1 MFGSFGLRV
10 TAVVAFSSLLVAS
23 IAGAQSPAN
32 ARQPRNLL
40 ANPSFEYGVDGW
52 RLDRAG
58 DTAARF
64 VVDQKEAAA
73 GQSSALVTIDKVD
86 QWGTQFGQTI
96 DAGTQGKTY
105 TFAAMAKSDAGPV
118 AVRLEIERA
127 GNPWDRAARS
137 SEVTLKKDA
146 WTEIHVTFKVE
157 KPFPEGWFA
166 YVSCTQPGARYRLD
180 AVRLVEGGYV
190 PLETAA
196 HEEMH
201 AAGVSLFD
209 TGSPAPAPLAGD
221 WLAKRAGWTQVPEDQ
236 TEHSFKGDAVFL
248 NDRLAVVL
256 RRGARGAEVFSR
268 SGDGFHA
275 RAVLAPLPGRPEL
288 RLQSVKIVENAPGAV
303 AADALFRTAGG
314 NRLVM
319 RYALPMGQLFVRT
332 EARDGVKALHLEAP
346 CRFVVL
352 PDFFADDIVAD
363 ATEIPVAEADLPSEN
378 FLLHLLG
385 EGDAIVMS
393 VSNAREQDAR
403 VTLSGQ
409 GAQRTIQSSE
419 IPFGKDGKI
428 WVAVMAGSGVWHVR
442 DVVRDERGKVVRLD
456 WTTPYPAQW
465 RVDWRRTDGLTSS
478 WEMITERP
486 GGDFEKPGWFG
497 SPSTVP
503 HDRKRWTTVL
513 GSFEYPC
520 WVDRAGQGHLQPLA
534 RVLRFQGPAVI
545 YPINRAKATPLTE
558 FTVVDV
564 VRATL
569 GVGPCEY
576 ILDVE
581 GQGQTLK
588 GRATCA
594 TRDALGA
601 IYANRQ
607 QKQKRPEVLRIL
619 NEVLVFV
626 KHIRGR
632 IEDYVAFGHEILGYL
647 DQQKKAHPELA
658 EPIGELERLTRGID
672 AAVDKRREHIQTP
685 EYVAGLTQEFRDTL
699 LDYEKDDAL
708 AKCKAI
714 TEAIV
719 VVGGN
724 QDELVGECRLAVK
737 ILRQRAGLAMAIDP
751 RLAEVAKE
759 IRVRTQKILRNAA
772 SYEAPR
778 Q

>member
-1 MFGSFGLRV
+1 MFRSLAIRLIPV
-10 TAVVAFSSLLVAS
+10 LAFSLLVPAS
-23 IAGAQSPAN
+23 IGKPQSPPEAG
-32 ARQPRNLL
+32 QPKNLM
-40 ANPSFEYGVDGW
+40 ANPGFEYGVDGW
-52 RLDRAG
+52 RLDKAG
-58 DTAARF
+58 DTAARL

-73 GQSSALVTIDKVD
+73 GLSSALVTIDKVD

-96 DAGTQGKTY
+96 EAGAQGKTY
-105 TFAAMAKSDAGPV
+105 TFAAMAKSDAAPV

-127 GNPWDRAARS
+127 GKPWDRAARS
-137 SEVTLKKDA
+137 SEATLKSDA
-146 WTEIHVTFKVE
+146 WTEVHVTFKVE

-180 AVRLVEGGYV
+180 AVRLVEGQYV
-190 PLETAA
+190 PLEKAA
-196 HEEMH
+196 HEETQ

-209 TGSPAPAPLAGD
+209 TGSATAGPLSAD
-221 WLAKRAGWTQVPEDQ
+221 SLAKRAGWTQVPEDE
-236 TEHSFKGDAVFL
+236 TGHAFKGDAVFL

-268 SGDGFHA
+268 SREGFHA
-275 RAVLAPLPGRPEL
+275 RAVLAPCADGPDA
-288 RLQSVKIVENAPGAV
+288 RLVSVKIAENTPGAV
-303 AADALFRTAGG
+303 AADALFSTSGG
-314 NRLVM
+314 NRIVL
-319 RYALPMGQLFVRT
+319 RYALQMGQLFVRT
-332 EARDGVKALHLEAP
+332 EAREGAKSLRLEAP

-352 PDFFADDIVAD
+352 PDFFADDIVVD
-363 ATEIPVAEADLPSEN
+363 ATEIPVAQADLPSEN
-378 FLLHLLG
+378 FLLHLAG
-385 EGDAIVMS
+385 EGDAMLMS
-393 VSNAREQDAR
+393 VSTAREQDAR

-409 GAQRTIQSSE
+409 GARRTIQSSE

-428 WVAVMAGSGVWHVR
+428 WVAVMAGRGVWHTR
-442 DVVRDERGKVVRLD
+442 DVAREETGKVVRLD
-456 WTTPYPAQW
+456 WSTPYPAQW
-465 RVDWRRTDGLTSS
+465 RVDWRRSDGLTSS

-486 GGDFEKPGWFG
+486 GGDFEKHGWFG

-503 HDRKRWTTVL
+503 RDRKRWTTVL

-520 WVDRAGQGHLQPLA
+520 WVDRGGQGHLQPLA
-534 RVLRFQGPAVI
+534 RVLKFQGPAVI
-545 YPINRAKATPLTE
+545 YPINRAKATPLDQ

-594 TRDALGA
+594 TRDALKE

-607 QKQKRPEVLRIL
+607 QRQKRPEIL
-619 NEVLVFV
+619 KILTEVLVFV

-632 IEDYVAFGHEILGYL
+632 IEDYVAFGHEMLQYL
-647 DQQKKAHPELA
+647 DREKKAHPELA
-658 EPIGELERLTRGID
+658 EPIGELERLARGID
-672 AAVDKRREHIQTP
+672 AAVARRREHIKTP
-685 EYVAGLTQEFRDTL
+685 DYVAGLTRKFRDTL

-708 AKCKAI
+708 ARCGTI

-737 ILRQRAGLAMAIDP
+737 LLRQRAGLAMAVDP

-759 IRVRTQKILRNAA
+759 IRVRTQKMLRNAT